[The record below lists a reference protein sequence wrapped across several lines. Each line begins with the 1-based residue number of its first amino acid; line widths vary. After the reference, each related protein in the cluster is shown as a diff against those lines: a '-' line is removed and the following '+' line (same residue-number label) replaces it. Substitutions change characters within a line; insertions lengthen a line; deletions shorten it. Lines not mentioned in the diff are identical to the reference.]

1 MASVLNLELL
11 QSFDI
16 IFPVLLVFALVFAVL
31 QKTKAIT
38 DNGVINTTIAIAISF
53 LVLLSETAVEII
65 NFSIPWFVIAIVF
78 FILLLL
84 IFQVFG
90 IKEGEILKA
99 VQNERGII
107 WVIIGVVLI
116 ILVAAFGHV
125 LGQSAGPYLSNE
137 TIITAAE
144 DGTVS
149 VATGDFSTNVS
160 ATLFHP
166 KVLGIIV
173 LFGIMIFAI
182 LLLTGKNS

>member
-38 DNGVINTTIAIAISF
+38 DNGLINTTIAIAISF
-53 LVLLSETAVEII
+53 LV
-65 NFSIPWFVIAIVF
+65 
-78 FILLLL
+78 LL

-107 WVIIGVVLI
+107 WEIIGVVLI
-116 ILVAAFGHV
+116 ILVAALGHV

-160 ATLFHP
+160 AT
-166 KVLGIIV
+166 
-173 LFGIMIFAI
+173 
-182 LLLTGKNS
+182 